1 MQFFIF
7 YEITLK
13 GCHLILIEQGSFR
26 TTPHIPNVI
35 HSKFLILLPF
45 FIEVRST
52 NQLIGFI
59 QQFTSPILLTTY
71 FDMLKAA
78 ILIQRD
84 RSVIKKIRI

>member
-13 GCHLILIEQGSFR
+13 SCHLILIEQGSFR
-26 TTPHIPNVI
+26 PPHIPNVI
-35 HSKFLILLPF
+35 HSKFLILTPF

-59 QQFTSPILLTTY
+59 QQFTPPIFLTTY
-71 FDMLKAA
+71 FDMPKAA

-84 RSVIKKIRI
+84 RSVIKKKIRI

>member
-1 MQFFIF
+1 MQFFIL

-13 GCHLILIEQGSFR
+13 GRHLILIEQGSFR

-59 QQFTSPILLTTY
+59 QQFTPPILLTTY

-78 ILIQRD
+78 ILIQRN